1 MGVTLEQEMLALSR
15 ISVKPQIR
23 IPDRANVKHE
33 VNDKAKLN
41 FGLSPRI
48 FNERFGIT
56 QKILTTGHRENAEF

>member
-33 VNDKAKLN
+33 VNDKTKLN

-48 FNERFGIT
+48 FNERFGNHT
-56 QKILTTGHRENAEF
+56 KDFDHRPQRKC